1 MVALLLLL
9 LWVFCCCHLF
19 LRHHLE
25 LMFRFLLLFLLR
37 TEEDNPEFEVLPANF
52 QGDEEQNQLQTD
64 RVHECTSD
72 MEC

>member
-1 MVALLLLL
+1 MTLLLLLLL
-9 LWVFCCCHLF
+9 LWVFCCHLF
-19 LRHHLE
+19 PHHHLE
-25 LMFRFLLLFLLR
+25 LVFRFLLRFLLR